1 MRLNVCS
8 RDGVLRKVRAERI
21 EGVVQDS
28 FEPRSCL
35 HQNSLSGLQVT
46 TVDGPVDLRIPAGTQ
61 PGTTLVMA
69 KRGVPRLG
77 QDNLRGDHQVY
88 VRVTIPQRLGKEE
101 TKLVEELRQL
111 QDSKS
116 NKRSGIFSF

>member
-1 MRLNVCS
+1 M
-8 RDGVLRKVRAERI
+8 
-21 EGVVQDS
+21 
-28 FEPRSCL
+28 
-35 HQNSLSGLQVT
+35 QVT

-77 QDNLRGDHQVY
+77 QESVRGDHQVH

>member
-1 MRLNVCS
+1 
-8 RDGVLRKVRAERI
+8 
-21 EGVVQDS
+21 
-28 FEPRSCL
+28 
-35 HQNSLSGLQVT
+35 
-46 TVDGPVDLRIPAGTQ
+46 
-61 PGTTLVMA
+61 MA

-77 QDNLRGDHQVY
+77 QDTLRGDHQVH
-88 VRVTIPQRLGKEE
+88 VRVTPSRSAWARRE